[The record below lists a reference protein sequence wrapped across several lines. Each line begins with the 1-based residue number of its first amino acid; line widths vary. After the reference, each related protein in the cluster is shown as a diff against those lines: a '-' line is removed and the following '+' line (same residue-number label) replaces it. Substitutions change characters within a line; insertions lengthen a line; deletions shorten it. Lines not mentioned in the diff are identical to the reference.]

1 MSTQVKMVD
10 GELVIVGP
18 GFEEGEIQIIDPR
31 KTRGE
36 QGIMDMLRKRSGS
49 GVLGPG
55 ITPGLGRELKG
66 NVSIGQSIHDTDIS
80 EAMKKPRSVERRRVR
95 SRILDM
101 LDKGEI
107 PTRDMFLSDEEYRY
121 FLKQY
126 NSIKEFISRS
136 PESLKEIA
144 GKRLRNFEAEIEA
157 AKEGG
162 IRSDRV
168 FDREAKGYRHPEDLV
183 VEKMLNE
190 EYTAD
195 RLQQLKDEYEWS
207 PSAGPETRG
216 DYDYFP
222 EYMYKELPKYA
233 NLNRKNI
240 YIPPTPDPARQ
251 YNQGGRVGYQSGG
264 ITESRVLPP
273 EYIEALGKTYAAD
286 LTKQAGIPSI
296 TTATAQQPGETAQQ
310 WQQRQAQAQQYGI
323 TKAGMAELAPQVA
336 AQDPYQ
342 AAAYAQAVDP
352 TTGLGA
358 YQPYLADAKTAATA
372 ATALTGT
379 GAGTGAGSIQSYM
392 SPYQQQVIDATM
404 ADYDAQAAKSRLGLG
419 AQAVAGG
426 AYGAGRHGIAE
437 AEFDAL
443 SNRGRAAQLAN
454 LRSTGFQQAAQRR
467 QQDLQNQMGLTN
479 LQTGLGQTAQDF
491 GRAQIAG
498 LGTLGATQQAQNQAV
513 LDAQRQF
520 ATMAVQEPVN
530 RMNMLGTGVMGLMGG
545 MSPYRTEIGEAPA
558 TPQSSPLATAL
569 GVGLTGAD
577 IYSRL
582 FAGKRN

>member
-1 MSTQVKMVD
+1 MADLTDADILNRNTLERSFRDPIKSPSPFIPDFGVD
-10 GELVIVGP
+10 AQDPLTERFADRFEKPPLMPSMPRGAEY
-18 GFEEGEIQIIDPR
+18 EEGTPIILMMGDKYVVMYGDQKRKFDTEEEAINFSREITSFN
-31 KTRGE
+31 K
-36 QGIMDMLRKRSGS
+36 
-49 GVLGPG
+49 
-55 ITPGLGRELKG
+55 
-66 NVSIGQSIHDTDIS
+66 
-80 EAMKKPRSVERRRVR
+80 
-95 SRILDM
+95 
-101 LDKGEI
+101 
-107 PTRDMFLSDEEYRY
+107 
-121 FLKQY
+121 
-126 NSIKEFISRS
+126 
-136 PESLKEIA
+136 
-144 GKRLRNFEAEIEA
+144 
-157 AKEGG
+157 
-162 IRSDRV
+162 
-168 FDREAKGYRHPEDLV
+168 
-183 VEKMLNE
+183 
-190 EYTAD
+190 
-195 RLQQLKDEYEWS
+195 
-207 PSAGPETRG
+207 
-216 DYDYFP
+216 
-222 EYMYKELPKYA
+222 
-233 NLNRKNI
+233 
-240 YIPPTPDPARQ
+240 
-251 YNQGGRVGYQSGG
+251 GGRVGFQTGG

-296 TTATAQQPGETAQQ
+296 TTAVAQQPGETAQQ
-310 WQQRQAQAQQYGI
+310 WQQRQAQAQQFGI

-358 YQPYLADAKTAATA
+358 YQPYLAKAGTAADA

-479 LQTGLGQTAQDF
+479 LQTGLGQQAQDF
-491 GRAQIAG
+491 GRAQISG
-498 LGTLGATQQAQNQAV
+498 LGTLGAGQQAQNQAV

-520 ATMAVQEPVN
+520 ASMAVQEPVN
-530 RMNMLGTGVMGLMGG
+530 RMNLLGSGVMGLMGG
-545 MSPYRTEIGEAPA
+545 MSPYGTKIGEAPP

-569 GVGLTGAD
+569 GVGLAGAD

-582 FAGKRN
+582 FAGKN